1 LRKTAL
7 KGDADLPHIH
17 IPKPLHGWRALLGE
31 IGVIM
36 VGVLLALGAEQL
48 IEQVHFR
55 HQRHASIDAMGRELT
70 EDDGFIAN
78 GRFEISRCIEDRLAA
93 ISDAVARHAPLVEV
107 ARLAEAYRVPP
118 ATFDDE
124 AWQAANQSGALLH
137 AGKDATLEWADHYN
151 VVAVLDR
158 LIEHERTVVGPL
170 RAIRQD
176 SARLDPVERQAILT
190 AVGALREDNRL
201 ITSASATFLQ
211 GLMRKGYRTPEA
223 MVLAEQKATHDVYG
237 NCAVPSLT
245 ASDLARRPFPDDPF
259 VARMRAIQN
268 ATH

>member
-1 LRKTAL
+1 LRKTAPT
-7 KGDADLPHIH
+7 GDADLPHIH

-55 HQRHASIDAMGRELT
+55 HQRHTSIEAMGRELT

-93 ISDAVARHAPLVEV
+93 ISDAVARHAPPAEV

-137 AGKDATLEWADHYN
+137 AGKDATLEWADPYN

-170 RAIRQD
+170 RAVRQD
-176 SARLDPVERQAILT
+176 SARLDPVERQAILA

-211 GLMRKGYRTPEA
+211 DLMRRGYRTPEA
-223 MVLAEQKATHDVYG
+223 MVVAEQQATHDVYG

-259 VARMRAIQN
+259 VARMRAIQT